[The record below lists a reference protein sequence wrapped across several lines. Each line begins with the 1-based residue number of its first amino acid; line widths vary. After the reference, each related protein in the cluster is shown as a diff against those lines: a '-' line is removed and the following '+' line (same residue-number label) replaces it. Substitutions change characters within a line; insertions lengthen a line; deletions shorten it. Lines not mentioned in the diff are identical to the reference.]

1 MRRSSS
7 SFAVGALALG
17 LSLASAAC
25 TRSDGWTEPG
35 ARPQIVS
42 VTGPSLEGG
51 TVRNT
56 VECKPEATG
65 GACPIAVAISFRLP
79 EDQFVWKAYVRFQND
94 GSEDGVEREY
104 LVEPRYG
111 EGDTPVTALVN
122 AQVPPELIR
131 VGALNRYSVRLL
143 TGIGETSEPST
154 LPLSIQAPRA
164 KER

>member
-7 SFAVGALALG
+7 SSAVGALALG

-56 VECKPEATG
+56 VECSAKNSG
-65 GACPIAVAISFRLP
+65 GACPLAVTVSFRLP
-79 EDQFVWKAYVRFQND
+79 EDQFVSKAYVRFQND
-94 GSEDGVEREY
+94 GSEDGVDREY
-104 LVEPRYG
+104 LLEPRYG
-111 EGDTPVTALVN
+111 EGDAPVTVLVN

-143 TGIGETSEPST
+143 TGAGETSEPST
-154 LPLSIQAPRA
+154 LPLSIQAPRPP
-164 KER
+164 ER